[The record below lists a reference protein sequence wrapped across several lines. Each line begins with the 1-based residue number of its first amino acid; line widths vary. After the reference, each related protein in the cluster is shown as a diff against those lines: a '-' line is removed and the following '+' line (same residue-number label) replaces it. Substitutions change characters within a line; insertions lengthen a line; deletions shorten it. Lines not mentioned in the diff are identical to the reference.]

1 MKKLKNKIPVR
12 VFVLLCFV
20 TAIALSMILLQQT
33 IETKKEPYRL
43 IFISKTIDSHN
54 DFWTSLIDGAE
65 LAAEELD
72 VEIEVVGGSAE
83 EDVDGQIRKIE
94 ESIDK
99 KPDAILVAPCD
110 YSKTSDVL
118 QQVVDNGIPLIL
130 LDSVIDRDIAVSVVS
145 TDNRLAGKELGEFT
159 RNLLEHNSVIGIIG
173 HVKGTSTA
181 MEREEGIK
189 EGLGDEKEKIADIVY
204 CDSSYEKAYSL
215 TTDMLTRY
223 PDIDVLIGTN
233 EYATVGAARAVKD
246 MELAGKV
253 KMVGFDNSV
262 EEIQLLEEGV
272 LRGIVIQKPFNIGYL
287 GVDQAVKAITG
298 KGADKKVDSGCK
310 LITKENLYE
319 EENQRLLYPFSG
331 QQ

>member
-1 MKKLKNKIPVR
+1 MKKLKNKMLVR
-12 VFVLLCFV
+12 GFMIICFV
-20 TAIALSMILLQQT
+20 TAIALSIVLLQQT
-33 IETKKEPYRL
+33 IGTKKEPYKL
-43 IFISKTIDSHN
+43 IFIPKTIDSRN

-65 LAAEELD
+65 LAAEEFD
-72 VEIEVVGGSAE
+72 VEIEVVGGSTE
-83 EDVDGQIRKIE
+83 EDVDGQIRKIK
-94 ESIDK
+94 ESIEK
-99 KPDAILVAPCD
+99 EPDAILVAPCD

-145 TDNRLAGKELGEFT
+145 TDNHLAGKELGEFT
-159 RNLLEHNSVIGIIG
+159 RKLLDEDSVIGIVG

-181 MEREEGIK
+181 IEREEGIK
-189 EGLGDEKEKIADIVY
+189 EGLSEDVEKIADIVY

-215 TTDMLTRY
+215 TTDMLNYY
-223 PDIDVLIGTN
+223 PDINIIVGTN
-233 EYATVGAARAVKD
+233 EYATVGATRAVKD
-246 MELAGKV
+246 MGLAGKV

-262 EEIQLLEEGV
+262 EEIQLLEEDV
-272 LRGIVIQKPFNIGYL
+272 IQGIIIQKPFNIGYL

-298 KGADKKVDSGCK
+298 KDTEKEVDSGCK
-310 LITKENLYE
+310 LITKENMYE

>member
-1 MKKLKNKIPVR
+1 MKKLKNKMLVR
-12 VFVLLCFV
+12 GFMIICFV
-20 TAIALSMILLQQT
+20 TAIALSIVLLQQT
-33 IETKKEPYRL
+33 IGTKKEPYKL
-43 IFISKTIDSHN
+43 IFIPKTIDSRN

-65 LAAEELD
+65 LAAEEFD
-72 VEIEVVGGSAE
+72 VEIEVVGGSTE
-83 EDVDGQIRKIE
+83 EDVDGQIRKIK
-94 ESIDK
+94 ESIEK
-99 KPDAILVAPCD
+99 EPDAILVAPCD

-145 TDNRLAGKELGEFT
+145 TDNHLAGKELGEFT
-159 RNLLEHNSVIGIIG
+159 RKLLDEDSVIGIVG

-181 MEREEGIK
+181 IEREEGIK
-189 EGLGDEKEKIADIVY
+189 EGLSEDVEKIADIVY

-215 TTDMLTRY
+215 TTDMLNYY
-223 PDIDVLIGTN
+223 PDINIIVGTN

-246 MELAGKV
+246 MGLAGKV

-262 EEIQLLEEGV
+262 EEIQLLEEDV
-272 LRGIVIQKPFNIGYL
+272 IQGIIIQKPFNIGYL

-298 KGADKKVDSGCK
+298 KDTEKEVDSGCK
-310 LITKENLYE
+310 LITKENMYE